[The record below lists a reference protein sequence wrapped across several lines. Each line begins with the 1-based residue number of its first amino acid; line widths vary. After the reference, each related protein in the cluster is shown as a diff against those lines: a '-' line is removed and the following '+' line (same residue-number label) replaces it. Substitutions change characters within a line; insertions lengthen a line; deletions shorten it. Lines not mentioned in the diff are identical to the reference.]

1 MATVWRNVVSGELR
15 EYYKSPGSAWV
26 QAPASVQRQIQE
38 EKGRKK
44 QEKREKLGIST
55 LQKAIALFDKDFGK
69 GMEARA
75 RASASSAAV
84 TSGLGGT
91 TRPGAVSAGL
101 TAEFE
106 DMRRGRLSGAL
117 SNLSSFLGSY
127 RDPYAVTPQVQL
139 GQQQLTQQG
148 QQAGRQLDFNYA
160 QLGQRGRQF
169 EAELGLGYAGLDA
182 RRRNQPT
189 PVTPAPTISAGRSIW
204 NPPSDDNFSD
214 SGNIRTGNLLGDFD
228 PAAENL
234 RLGNV
239 ATGF

>member
-1 MATVWRNVVSGELR
+1 MATVWRNPLTGELR
-15 EYYKSPGSAWV
+15 EYYKKPKPFWIQASA
-26 QAPASVQRQIQE
+26 SEQRSFQE
-38 EKGRKK
+38 ERGRVK

-117 SNLSSFLGSY
+117 GNLSSFLGSY

-148 QQAGRQLDFNYA
+148 RRAGQQLDFNYA
-160 QLGQRGRQF
+160 QLGQQGRQF
-169 EAELGLGYAGLDA
+169 EAELGLGYAGLNA
-182 RRRNQPT
+182 RNRP
-189 PVTPAPTISAGRSIW
+189 TPAPTINDSESIW
-204 NPPSDDNFSD
+204 NEKGYS
-214 SGNIRTGNLLGDFD
+214 TG
-228 PAAENL
+228 
-234 RLGNV
+234 
-239 ATGF
+239 TGGREISRYS